1 MLMRLI
7 DEQYTRMPY
16 YGSPRMTAWLCRQG
30 YQVNHKRIERLMR
43 IMGIQGICPKPNL
56 SKAGEENKKY
66 PYLLRG
72 LEINCP
78 NQVWCSDIT
87 YIRLLKGFVYLVA
100 IMDWYSRYVLA
111 WEISNTIDAQFCV
124 HALEKAL
131 RIGTPNIFNTD
142 QGAQFTSDAF
152 TSRLLEANIQIS
164 MDGKG
169 RVFDNIFIERLWRSV
184 KYEEVYLNDYKTVMD
199 AVNGIGRYLSIY
211 NHERLHQALNYRTPA
226 EIHSGE
232 LISH

>member
-1 MLMRLI
+1 MRLI

-30 YQVNHKRIERLMR
+30 YQVNHKRVARLMR
-43 IMGIQGICPKPNL
+43 VMGIQGICPKPNL

-66 PYLLRG
+66 PYLLRD
-72 LEINCP
+72 LEINFP

-124 HALEKAL
+124 HALNKAL
-131 RIGTPNIFNTD
+131 KIGTPHIFNTD

-184 KYEEVYLNDYKTVMD
+184 KYEEVYLKDYRTVLD
-199 AVNGIGRYLSIY
+199 AVNGIGRYLDLY
-211 NHERLHQALNYRTPA
+211 NHERLHQALNYHTPA
-226 EIHSGE
+226 EIHCRA
-232 LISH
+232 LITL